1 MWYHGK
7 ESEGRPDHHHL
18 GVYGLPGTQLRDA
31 EKSEERSGA
40 AGASEVLPAM
50 PPTSGASRDAV
61 SRGRPGR
68 HRVVAQVAEQR
79 SPKPQVG
86 GSSPSGPAESPDE
99 FSAPAGVVEGLS
111 RAARPFSMLEWVPGV
126 MTGRAR

>member
-7 ESEGRPDHHHL
+7 ESEGRPDHHHI
-18 GVYGLPGTQLRDA
+18 GVHGLPGTQLRDP
-31 EKSEERSGA
+31 EESPERSGA

-50 PPTSGASRDAV
+50 PPTPGASRNAV

-68 HRVVAQVAEQR
+68 HRVVAQLAEQR

-86 GSSPSGPAESPDE
+86 GSSPSGPAEPPGES
-99 FSAPAGVVEGLS
+99 SAPAGVAEGS
-111 RAARPFSMLEWVPGV
+111 SQAARPFSMLEWAPGV